1 MIRGEEWRLI
11 GLDAGRGD
19 LNMAADEALLERAS
33 AGARPT
39 LRVFT
44 WSEPWLSIGC
54 LQQISDVDAAACQR
68 AGIPIVRRASGG
80 TAVLHEHTLA
90 FSLLVPPGHPLAVS
104 DIVESYRMLAP
115 PAQLALRSLG
125 ISAELVRLEEAQRGR
140 PNGFG
145 SAACFAALSPYEL
158 VVGSRKLVGN
168 SQLRRR
174 GAILHHAV
182 MMLDFN
188 PGRFAGFLKTGSLD
202 EVRRLSALL
211 DVRIGSLGGVL
222 GRAVS
227 AEQAAAAVE
236 AGFAEAFGVHLV
248 PDGYTP
254 QEAKRTRELVVE
266 KYANDTWTYRR

>member
-1 MIRGEEWRLI
+1 
-11 GLDAGRGD
+11 
-19 LNMAADEALLERAS
+19 MAEDETLLEYAS
-33 AGARPT
+33 EGTPT
-39 LRVFT
+39 LRLFA

-54 LQQISDVDAAACQR
+54 LQQVSEVDVSACQR
-68 AGIPIVRRASGG
+68 AGIPIVRRSSGG
-80 TAVLHEHTLA
+80 TAVLHEHTVA
-90 FSLLVPPGHPLAVS
+90 FSLAVPPDHPLSVS
-104 DIVESYRMLAP
+104 DIVESYRLLAP
-115 PAQLALRSLG
+115 PARLALRKIG
-125 ISAELVRLEEAQRGR
+125 ISAELVRLEEAHRGR

-188 PGRFAGFLKTGSLD
+188 PGRFAGFLKTGSLE

-222 GRAVS
+222 GRPVS
-227 AEQAAAAVE
+227 AEEVATAVRL
-236 AGFAEAFGVHLV
+236 GFAEAYGVRLV
-248 PDGYTP
+248 PGVLTA
-254 QEAKRTRELVVE
+254 QEAQRARELVRD
-266 KYANDTWTYRR
+266 KYGSDSWTYRR

>member
-1 MIRGEEWRLI
+1 VLQGEAWRLI
-11 GLDAGRGD
+11 GLEAQRGD
-19 LNMAADEALLERAS
+19 LNMAMDEALLEYAS
-33 AGARPT
+33 EGPPT
-39 LRVFT
+39 LRLFT
-44 WSEPWLSIGC
+44 WTEPWLSVGC
-54 LQQISDVDAAACQR
+54 LQPISDVDISACQR

-80 TAVLHEHTLA
+80 TAVLHEGTVA
-90 FSLLVPPGHPLAVS
+90 FSLAVPPSHRLAVS

-115 PAQLALRSLG
+115 PALIALEKIG
-125 ISAELVRLEEAQRGR
+125 IAAELVRLEEAQRGR

-174 GAILHHAV
+174 GSILHHAV

-202 EVRRLSALL
+202 EVRRLSAFL

-222 GRAVS
+222 GRQVS
-227 AEQAAAAVE
+227 AEEVAAAVQR
-236 AGFAEAFGVHLV
+236 GFAEAFGVRLV
-248 PDGYTP
+248 PDALTL
-254 QEAKRTRELVVE
+254 QESERARQLVVD
-266 KYANDTWTYRR
+266 KYGSHSWTYRR